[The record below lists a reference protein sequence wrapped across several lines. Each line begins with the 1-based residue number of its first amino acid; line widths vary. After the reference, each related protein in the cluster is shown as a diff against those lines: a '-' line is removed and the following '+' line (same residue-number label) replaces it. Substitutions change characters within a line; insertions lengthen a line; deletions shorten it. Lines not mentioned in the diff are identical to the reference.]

1 MDDSP
6 RQLVEGYY
14 ESIDLLERSQ
24 EESIKLIE
32 ENHWYKT
39 KLKEVDLLVNKY
51 LPTSKV
57 RSFGGSGISVKCLDR
72 EVVKLTISHI
82 HSLINEISN
91 LEANMEEVSERND
104 LERNREIESVELGL
118 RNVERDILKLKQRG
132 KSLKKT
138 ITLHICLTI
147 LAILL
152 SAFLTR
158 DVQLTLIYSSLAFL
172 FLSIPALL

>member
-1 MDDSP
+1 MNDSP

-14 ESIDLLERSQ
+14 ESINLLERSQ
-24 EESIKLIE
+24 EESLKLIE
-32 ENHWYKT
+32 ESLWYKR
-39 KLKEVDLLVNKY
+39 KLKEVDLLVDKY
-51 LPTSKV
+51 PSTSKA
-57 RSFGGSGISVKCLDR
+57 RSFAGGNISVKYLDR

-91 LEANMEEVSERND
+91 LEANMEQVLERND
-104 LERNREIESVELGL
+104 LDRNRQIESVEL
-118 RNVERDILKLKQRG
+118 EIKKTDRDISRLKQKS

-138 ITLHICLTI
+138 IIVHVCLTI

-152 SAFLTR
+152 SAFLTK
-158 DVQLTLIYSSLAFL
+158 DIQLTLIYSSLAFV

>member
-1 MDDSP
+1 MDNSP

-24 EESIKLIE
+24 EESLKLVE
-32 ENHWYKT
+32 ESRWYKT

-57 RSFGGSGISVKCLDR
+57 RSFGGSDISVKCLDR
-72 EVVKLTISHI
+72 EVVKLTISHV

-91 LEANMEEVSERND
+91 LEGNMEQVSERND
-104 LERNREIESVELGL
+104 LERSREIELVELGL
-118 RNVERDILKLKQRG
+118 EKADRDILRLKEKG

-138 ITLHICLTI
+138 IIIHICLTI

-152 SAFLTR
+152 SAFLAK
-158 DVQLTLIYSSLAFL
+158 DIQLTLIYSSLAFV
-172 FLSIPALL
+172 FLSVPALL